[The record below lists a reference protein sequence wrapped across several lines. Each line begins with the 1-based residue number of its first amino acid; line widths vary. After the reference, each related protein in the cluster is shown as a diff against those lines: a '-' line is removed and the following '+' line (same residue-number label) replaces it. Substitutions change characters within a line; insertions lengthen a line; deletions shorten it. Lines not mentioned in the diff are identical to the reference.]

1 MLFGLLLSVV
11 AFNTGCIRTSLLKL
25 NLCPPMLRFQVII
38 GREMDMQ
45 GDIYLDRHIN
55 RGEWEWV
62 DKIINMKGRVVDM
75 ST

>member
-1 MLFGLLLSVV
+1 
-11 AFNTGCIRTSLLKL
+11 
-25 NLCPPMLRFQVII
+25 MLRFQVII